1 VIDFEQ
7 LRRWP
12 DVEAPELVAHDAT
25 DRLLLDTAWEALVA
39 HPEHVT
45 IIGDRYGA
53 LTLGAAELVGPHELR
68 VHQDALSGE
77 LALAANAERLGSSA
91 SWRSL
96 PLDPSLVEG
105 ARVVLLQLPRGL
117 DALDEIAELVAA
129 HAHPEVQLVA
139 GGRVK
144 HMTPAMNDVLRR
156 HFGTVSAGLARQK
169 SRLLTAS
176 GPRSD
181 AGATASSA
189 ASASSAGTTSTWP
202 RSERHGDLVV
212 VAHGAAFA
220 GSSIDV
226 GTRALLEA
234 LAVGAPE
241 ASHVVDLGCGTGVLA
256 ASYALAHPEAHVIA
270 TDQSAAAVASARAT
284 ADASA
289 VGDRVESRRD
299 DAGASLPAGS
309 AGLVL
314 LNPPFHVGATV
325 HAGLAHK
332 LFAAAAR
339 LLEPGGELWCVW
351 NSHLGYRSALERTV
365 GPTRQV
371 SRGPKFTVTVSTRR

>member
-1 VIDFEQ
+1 
-7 LRRWP
+7 
-12 DVEAPELVAHDAT
+12 
-25 DRLLLDTAWEALVA
+25 
-39 HPEHVT
+39 
-45 IIGDRYGA
+45 
-53 LTLGAAELVGPHELR
+53 
-68 VHQDALSGE
+68 
-77 LALAANAERLGSSA
+77 
-91 SWRSL
+91 
-96 PLDPSLVEG
+96 
-105 ARVVLLQLPRGL
+105 
-117 DALDEIAELVAA
+117 
-129 HAHPEVQLVA
+129 
-139 GGRVK
+139 
-144 HMTPAMNDVLRR
+144 MTPAMNDVLRR

-176 GPRSD
+176 VPRP
-181 AGATASSA
+181 A
-189 ASASSAGTTSTWP
+189 ASPSWP
-202 RSERHGDLVV
+202 RSSREGDLVV

-220 GSSIDV
+220 GASIDV

-256 ASYALAHPEAHVIA
+256 ASWALAHPDAHVVA
-270 TDQSAAAVASARAT
+270 TDQSSAAVASARAT
-284 ADASA
+284 AEASG

-351 NSHLGYRSALERTV
+351 NSHLGYRAALERTV
-365 GPTRQV
+365 GPTRQAA
-371 SRGPKFTVTVSTRR
+371 RGPKFTVTVSTHR

>member
-1 VIDFEQ
+1 VIDFDQ

-12 DVEAPELVAHDAT
+12 DVEAAELVAHDAT
-25 DRLLLDTAWEALVA
+25 DRLLLDTAREALVA
-39 HPEHVT
+39 HPGHVA

-53 LTLGAAELVGPHELR
+53 LTLGAADLLGPHALR

-77 LALAANAERLGSSA
+77 LALAANAESLGSDA
-91 SWRSL
+91 RWRSL
-96 PLDPSLVEG
+96 PLDPSLVDG

-117 DALDEIAELVAA
+117 DALDEIAEVIAS
-129 HAHPEVQLVA
+129 HAHPEVQVVA

-144 HMTPAMNDVLRR
+144 HMTVAMNDVLRR
-156 HFGTVSAGLARQK
+156 YFDTVSAGLARQK
-169 SRLLTAS
+169 SRILTAS
-176 GPRSD
+176 GPRP
-181 AGATASSA
+181 A
-189 ASASSAGTTSTWP
+189 AAPEGSTWP

-234 LAVGAPE
+234 LAAGAPE

-256 ASYALAHPEAHVIA
+256 ASYALAHPDARVVA

-284 ADASA
+284 ADATG

-309 AGLVL
+309 ADLVL

-351 NSHLGYRSALERTV
+351 NSHLGYRGALERAV

>member
-1 VIDFEQ
+1 MIDFDQ

-25 DRLLLDTAWEALVA
+25 DRLLLDTARETLVA
-39 HPEHVT
+39 HAGHVT

-53 LTLGAAELVGPHELR
+53 LTLGAAALVGPHELR

-77 LALAANAERLGSSA
+77 HALAANAGSLGSDA
-91 SWRSL
+91 VWRSL
-96 PLDPSLVEG
+96 PLDRSLVDG
-105 ARVVLLQLPRGL
+105 ARVVLVQLPRGL
-117 DALDEIAELVAA
+117 DALDEIAELIAA
-129 HAHPEVQLVA
+129 HAHPDVLVVA

-144 HMTPAMNDVLRR
+144 HMTTAMNDVLRR
-156 HFGTVSAGLARQK
+156 SFDTVSAGLARQK
-169 SRLLTAS
+169 SRVLTAT
-176 GPRSD
+176 GPRP
-181 AGATASSA
+181 A
-189 ASASSAGTTSTWP
+189 AAPSWP
-202 RSERHGDLVV
+202 RSSRHGDLVV

-256 ASYALAHPEAHVIA
+256 ASWALAHPDAHVVA
-270 TDQSAAAVASARAT
+270 TDQSSAAVASARAT
-284 ADASA
+284 ADATG

-325 HAGLAHK
+325 HAGIAHK

-351 NSHLGYRSALERTV
+351 NSHLAYRGALERAV

-371 SRGPKFTVTVSTRR
+371 ARTSKFTVTVSTRR

>member
-1 VIDFEQ
+1 MIDFEQ

-25 DRLLLDTAWEALVA
+25 DRLLLDTAREALVA

-156 HFGTVSAGLARQK
+156 HFGEVGAGLARQK
-169 SRLLTAS
+169 SRVLTAS
-176 GPRSD
+176 VPRP
-181 AGATASSA
+181 A
-189 ASASSAGTTSTWP
+189 AEPSWP
-202 RSERHGDLVV
+202 RSSRQGDLVV

-220 GSSIDV
+220 GTSIDV

-234 LAVGAPE
+234 IAVGAPE

-256 ASYALAHPEAHVIA
+256 ASWALAHPEAHVVA

-284 ADASA
+284 ADASG

-309 AGLVL
+309 ASLVL

>member
-1 VIDFEQ
+1 MIDFDQ

-25 DRLLLDTAWEALVA
+25 DRLLLDTAREALVA
-39 HPEHVT
+39 HPGHVT

-53 LTLGAAELVGPHELR
+53 LTLGAAALVGPHELR
-68 VHQDALSGE
+68 AHQDALSGE
-77 LALAANAERLGSSA
+77 HALAANADSLGGDA
-91 SWRSL
+91 VWRSL
-96 PLDPSLVEG
+96 PLDSSLVDG

-117 DALDEIAELVAA
+117 DALDEIAELIAA
-129 HAHPEVQLVA
+129 HAHPDVLVVA

-144 HMTPAMNDVLRR
+144 HMTTAMNDVLRR
-156 HFGTVSAGLARQK
+156 HFDTVSAGLARQK
-169 SRLLTAS
+169 SRVLTAT
-176 GPRSD
+176 GPRP
-181 AGATASSA
+181 A
-189 ASASSAGTTSTWP
+189 AAPSWP
-202 RSERHGDLVV
+202 RSSRHGDLVV

-256 ASYALAHPEAHVIA
+256 ASYALVHPAAHVIA

-284 ADASA
+284 ADATG

-325 HAGLAHK
+325 HAGIAHK

-351 NSHLGYRSALERTV
+351 NSHLGYRGALERAV

-371 SRGPKFTVTVSTRR
+371 SRTSKFTVAVSTRR